1 MSKQP
6 LGLEPATKP
15 TKVLRNK
22 KNDKP
27 STTDP
32 TDPDAVPAFETS
44 AGIPARSPATK
55 PVMVNKYALENFNNS
70 QDPVVIKHQM
80 EAANVAALFSKRAIR
95 PDEVAALRRRMFE
108 VVTHGLEDV
117 AEVMAGS
124 KVWSNTQVR
133 LFSILTE
140 RVMPKLSTISVDDNS
155 AKKLDEMS
163 MEELEGIVLG
173 RKKHEAIDAV
183 VKQGQELNEAAEK
196 SESLSAAKKLKNT
209 TIKLTSIDAAEK
221 AYSADQAKLAASDS
235 RSKKKPV

>member
-1 MSKQP
+1 MSEPP
-6 LGLEPATKP
+6 LGLEPTPKP

-22 KNDKP
+22 QNDKP

-32 TDPDAVPAFETS
+32 ADPDAVPAFETS
-44 AGIPARSPATK
+44 AGIPARSPGTR
-55 PVMVNKYALENFNNS
+55 PVFVNKYALENFNNC

-108 VVTHGLEDV
+108 VVAHGLEDV
-117 AEVMAGS
+117 EKVMAGT
-124 KVWSNTQVR
+124 KVWNSVQVR

-140 RVMPKLSTISVDDNS
+140 RVMPKLSTISVEDTS

-163 MEELEGIVLG
+163 MEELESIVLG
-173 RKKHEAIDAV
+173 RKKHEAVDAV

-209 TIKLTSIDAAEK
+209 TIKLTSIDSAEK
-221 AYSADQAKLAASDS
+221 AYSADQAKLESA
-235 RSKKKPV
+235 RREPKKKPA

>member
-1 MSKQP
+1 MT
-6 LGLEPATKP
+6 TKP

-32 TDPDAVPAFETS
+32 ADPDAVPAFETS
-44 AGIPARSPATK
+44 AGIPSRGGPNK

-117 AEVMAGS
+117 AKVMDGS
-124 KVWSNTQVR
+124 KTWSNTQVR

-140 RVMPKLSTISVDDNS
+140 RVMPKLSTISVEDTS

-163 MEELEGIVLG
+163 MEELESIVLG

-196 SESLSAAKKLKNT
+196 HESASAAKKLKQT
-209 TIKLTSIDAAEK
+209 AIKLTSIDSAEK
-221 AYSADQAKLAASDS
+221 AYMADQTKLNAAGGN
-235 RSKKKPV
+235 RTKKSV